1 MVSPYKLKP
10 ILALNNTF
18 MLIKS
23 VLTEEI
29 ILVIEAVTM
38 HNVSTGTDKIR
49 KRVVVNRS
57 DKAMESNP
65 QLAIERYLSR
75 LNRKTKKTAG

>member
-10 ILALNNTF
+10 KLALNNAF

-23 VLTEEI
+23 VLTEEL
-29 ILVIEAVTM
+29 ILVIQEVTM
-38 HNVSTGTDKIR
+38 HNVSPGTDKIR

-75 LNRKTKKTAG
+75 LNRKTKKAAG